1 MKIYLS
7 GPMTGIEDYNY
18 PAFRHRAMVLREAG
32 YEVFNPAETDNGY
45 QDHPRSY
52 YLKKD
57 VIAITEC
64 DAVALMEG
72 WENSLG
78 VLLEL
83 HVAVA
88 IGLPIYD
95 AVDFRRTLEITEDMF
110 QLKTK

>member
-7 GPMTGIEDYNY
+7 GPMTGFEDYNY
-18 PAFRHRAMVLREAG
+18 PEFNFKAKALRAQG

-64 DAVALMEG
+64 DAVAVLTGYEM
-72 WENSLG
+72 SLG

-88 IGLPIYD
+88 IGLPVYD
-95 AVDFRRTLEITEDMF
+95 ANDMTRRIHITEDMF
-110 QLKTK
+110 QLKN